1 MHSKYDESGHAL
13 TFFFTGHLDTLH
25 CQPLEAEI
33 HGAMDAT
40 PPANKTAPLP
50 KSLRV
55 VFDVK
60 DVTFICSYF
69 FRICLSTAKKARK
82 GNFGIT
88 NASPATTQLLRIAGM
103 DEFITTV

>member
-1 MHSKYDESGHAL
+1 MNSKYDEAGHTL

-33 HGAMDAT
+33 HNAMDARLT
-40 PPANKTAPLP
+40 NKTASLP
-50 KSLRV
+50 KPLRI

-60 DVTFICSYF
+60 DVTFICSFF

-82 GNFGIT
+82 GNFRIA
-88 NASPATTQLLRIAGM
+88 NASPATTKLLKIAGM
-103 DEFITTV
+103 DAFISAS